1 MWELWCKTIGRKA
14 YDDNRKADMVAVL
27 RTVWIL
33 LHIVTCL
40 AIIFNAVAN
49 HGWRLIGW
57 CYIQYDEVCI
67 F

>member
-27 RTVWIL
+27 RTIWIM
-33 LHIVTCL
+33 LHIVPCL

-49 HGWRLIGW
+49 HGWGLIGW
-57 CYIQYDEVCI
+57 
-67 F
+67 

>member
-1 MWELWCKTIGRKA
+1 VWELWCKTIGTKA
-14 YDDNRKADMVAVL
+14 YDDDRKADMVAVL

-49 HGWRLIGW
+49 HGWGLIGW
-57 CYIQYDEVCI
+57 
-67 F
+67 